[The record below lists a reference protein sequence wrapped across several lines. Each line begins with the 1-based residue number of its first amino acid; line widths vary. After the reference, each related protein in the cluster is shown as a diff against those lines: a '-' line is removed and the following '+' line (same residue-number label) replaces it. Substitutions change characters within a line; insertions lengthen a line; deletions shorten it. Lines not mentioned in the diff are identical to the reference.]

1 MNWAF
6 WERIAPLDGI
16 IAVAF
21 WVAGVVVMS
30 VVADQPS
37 IDASSA
43 EALAYFKGH
52 SGAIQ
57 LGGFLFA
64 LGALFFIWFLG
75 SLRIALRTAEGG
87 EARVTGIVFAG
98 GVAVAVLALLL
109 PSGWTAGAVTTSNLT
124 AEAAQALLA
133 IFVGVFFALELAAA
147 VFVLAVAALIF
158 QTRVFPA
165 WLGWFGLLV
174 SIGLLIVPI
183 GWLVLLF
190 LFPVW
195 LAATSLVLYGR
206 GAPAVPASKGG
217 LQ

>member
-30 VVADQPS
+30 VVGDQPS
-37 IDASSA
+37 VDASPA

-57 LGGFLFA
+57 VGGFLLA

-75 SLRIALRTAEGG
+75 SLRITLRTAEGG

-109 PSGWTAGAVTTSNLT
+109 PSGWIAGAVATSNLT

-158 QTRVFPA
+158 QTRVLPV
-165 WLGWFGLLV
+165 WLGWFGLVV
-174 SIGLLIVPI
+174 SVGLLAVPI

-206 GAPAVPASKGG
+206 ARPTAPRVA
-217 LQ
+217 